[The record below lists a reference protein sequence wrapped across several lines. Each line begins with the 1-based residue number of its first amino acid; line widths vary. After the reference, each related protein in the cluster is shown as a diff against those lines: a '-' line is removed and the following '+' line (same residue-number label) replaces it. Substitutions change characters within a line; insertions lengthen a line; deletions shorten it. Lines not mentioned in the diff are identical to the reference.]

1 MFLSLLY
8 YLEWFENIQLN
19 IRKKVEKKIQI
30 NKYPL
35 ILREVVLFFVNKIYF
50 TIFNVV
56 HIFQQSVINE

>member
-1 MFLSLLY
+1 MFTLLY
-8 YLEWFENIQLN
+8 YLEWFENIQIN

-30 NKYPL
+30 NKCPL